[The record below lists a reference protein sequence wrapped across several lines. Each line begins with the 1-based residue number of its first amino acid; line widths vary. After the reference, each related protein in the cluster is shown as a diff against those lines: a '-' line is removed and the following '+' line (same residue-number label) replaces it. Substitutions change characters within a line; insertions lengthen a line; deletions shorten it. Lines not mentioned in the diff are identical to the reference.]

1 MKVSKTPVHPPN
13 SKQHAVGCC
22 LNLSIFSP
30 YPLLA
35 PGSTASSSFVLI
47 TARISGDD
55 DMP

>member
-22 LNLSIFSP
+22 LNLSIYSP
-30 YPLLA
+30 YPPLA

-47 TARISGDD
+47 TAMSGDD